1 MKPQYEFK
9 KFPILATVLAAACL
23 LFAVIGVTSSLF
35 NYDYFYGGP
44 VFTGLLLV
52 IVSVL
57 AIAGLT
63 TGRPLLL
70 KVISII
76 ISISV
81 ITTNFIVTIVE
92 YNNHKAVLFGV
103 ILLALIASV
112 LAFVYFLTV
121 KTERIRKMYLVT
133 GSVLSVL
140 VLAYAITFT
149 IKDLTRVLGQY
160 DAYEYPYY
168 FILVGYAIV
177 TSLPMVVYFSLSKK
191 EEPKEEQPKEE
202 PQQEEVPAEESKQI
216 EEQPAEENK

>member
-9 KFPILATVLAAACL
+9 KFPILATILAAACL

-57 AIAGLT
+57 VIAGLT

-92 YNNHKAVLFGV
+92 YNNHKAVLFGIV
-103 ILLALIASV
+103 LLALIASV

-121 KTERIRKMYLVT
+121 KTERIRKMYFVT
-133 GSVLSVL
+133 GSILSVL

-149 IKDLTRVLGQY
+149 ITDLVRVLGKYQY
-160 DAYEYPYY
+160 YEYPYY
-168 FILVGYAIV
+168 FILVSYALA
-177 TSLPMVVYFSLSKK
+177 TSLPMVIFFSLSKK
-191 EEPKEEQPKEE
+191 EESQEEQKQVEEKQEPK
-202 PQQEEVPAEESKQI
+202 AE
-216 EEQPAEENK
+216 

>member
-9 KFPILATVLAAACL
+9 KFPILATILAAACL

-57 AIAGLT
+57 VIAGLT

-92 YNNHKAVLFGV
+92 YNNHKAVLFGIV
-103 ILLALIASV
+103 LLALIASV

-133 GSVLSVL
+133 GSILSVL

-149 IKDLTRVLGQY
+149 ITDLVRVLGKYQY
-160 DAYEYPYY
+160 YEYPYY
-168 FILVGYAIV
+168 FILVSYALA
-177 TSLPMVVYFSLSKK
+177 TSLPMVIFFSLSKK
-191 EEPKEEQPKEE
+191 EESQEEQKQVEEKQEPK
-202 PQQEEVPAEESKQI
+202 AE
-216 EEQPAEENK
+216 

>member
-9 KFPILATVLAAACL
+9 KFPILATILAAACL

-57 AIAGLT
+57 VIAGLT

-92 YNNHKAVLFGV
+92 YNNHKAPLFGIV
-103 ILLALIASV
+103 LLALIASV

-121 KTERIRKMYLVT
+121 KTERIRKMYFVT
-133 GSVLSVL
+133 GSILSVL

-149 IKDLTRVLGQY
+149 ITDLVRVLGKYQY
-160 DAYEYPYY
+160 YEYPYY
-168 FILVGYAIV
+168 FILVSYALA
-177 TSLPMVVYFSLSKK
+177 TSLPMVIFFSLSKK
-191 EEPKEEQPKEE
+191 EESQEEQKQVEEKQEPK
-202 PQQEEVPAEESKQI
+202 AE
-216 EEQPAEENK
+216 

>member
-9 KFPILATVLAAACL
+9 KFPILATILAAACL

-57 AIAGLT
+57 VIAGLT

-92 YNNHKAVLFGV
+92 YNNHKAVLFGIV
-103 ILLALIASV
+103 LSALIASV

-149 IKDLTRVLGQY
+149 ITDLVRVLGEYQY
-160 DAYEYPYY
+160 YEYPYY
-168 FILVGYAIV
+168 FILVSYALA
-177 TSLPMVVYFSLSKK
+177 TALPMVIFFSLSKK
-191 EEPKEEQPKEE
+191 EEPQEE
-202 PQQEEVPAEESKQI
+202 PKQVEEKQEETK
-216 EEQPAEENK
+216 

>member
-9 KFPILATVLAAACL
+9 KFPILATILAAACL

-57 AIAGLT
+57 VIAGLT

-92 YNNHKAVLFGV
+92 YNNHKAVLFGIV
-103 ILLALIASV
+103 LLALIASV

-133 GSVLSVL
+133 GSILSVL

-149 IKDLTRVLGQY
+149 ITDLVRVLGEYQY
-160 DAYEYPYY
+160 YEYPYY
-168 FILVGYAIV
+168 FILVSYALA
-177 TSLPMVVYFSLSKK
+177 TALPMVIFLKKKKK
-191 EEPKEEQPKEE
+191 EEPQEE
-202 PQQEEVPAEESKQI
+202 PKQVEEKQEETK
-216 EEQPAEENK
+216 

>member
-9 KFPILATVLAAACL
+9 KFPILATILAAACL

-57 AIAGLT
+57 VIAGLT

-92 YNNHKAVLFGV
+92 YNNHKAVLFGIV
-103 ILLALIASV
+103 LSALIASV

-121 KTERIRKMYLVT
+121 KTERIRIMYFVT
-133 GSVLSVL
+133 GSILSVL

-149 IKDLTRVLGQY
+149 ITDLVRVLGEYQY
-160 DAYEYPYY
+160 YEYPYY
-168 FILVGYAIV
+168 FILVSYALA
-177 TSLPMVVYFSLSKK
+177 TALPMVIFFSLSKK
-191 EEPKEEQPKEE
+191 EESQEE
-202 PQQEEVPAEESKQI
+202 PKQVEEKQEETK
-216 EEQPAEENK
+216 

>member
-23 LFAVIGVTSSLF
+23 LFAVIGITSSLM

-52 IVSVL
+52 VVSVL
-57 AIAGLT
+57 VIAGLT

-76 ISISV
+76 VSISV
-81 ITTNFIVTIVE
+81 IITNFSLTIAE
-92 YNNHKAVLFGV
+92 YNDRRVVLFGIV
-103 ILLALIASV
+103 LLALIASV

-121 KTERIRKMYLVT
+121 KTDRIRKMYLVT
-133 GSVLSVL
+133 GSTLSVL

-149 IKDLTRVLGQY
+149 IVDLVKVLGEY
-160 DAYEYPYY
+160 DYYEHPYY
-168 FILVGYAIV
+168 FILVSYALA
-177 TSLPMVVYFSLSKK
+177 TALPMVIFFSLSKK
-191 EEPKEEQPKEE
+191 EEPQEE
-202 PQQEEVPAEESKQI
+202 PKQVEEAQEETK
-216 EEQPAEENK
+216 

>member
-9 KFPILATVLAAACL
+9 KFPILATILAAACL

-35 NYDYFYGGP
+35 NYEYFYGGP

-57 AIAGLT
+57 VIAGLT

-76 ISISV
+76 VSISV

-92 YNNHKAVLFGV
+92 YNKHNAVLFGIV
-103 ILLALIASV
+103 LLALIASV

-133 GSVLSVL
+133 GSILSVL
-140 VLAYAITFT
+140 VLAYAIAFT
-149 IKDLTRVLGQY
+149 IFDLARELGQY
-160 DAYEYPYY
+160 QYYEYPYY
-168 FILVGYAIV
+168 FILVSYAIA
-177 TSLPMVVYFSLSKK
+177 TALPMVIFFSLSKK
-191 EEPKEEQPKEE
+191 EEPQEE
-202 PQQEEVPAEESKQI
+202 PKQVEEKQEETK
-216 EEQPAEENK
+216 

>member
-9 KFPILATVLAAACL
+9 KFPILATILAAACL

-57 AIAGLT
+57 VIAGLT

-92 YNNHKAVLFGV
+92 YNNHKAVLFGIV
-103 ILLALIASV
+103 LLALIASV

-133 GSVLSVL
+133 GSILSVL

-149 IKDLTRVLGQY
+149 ITDLVRVLGEYQY
-160 DAYEYPYY
+160 YEYPYY
-168 FILVGYAIV
+168 FILVSYALA
-177 TSLPMVVYFSLSKK
+177 TSLPMVIFFSLSKK
-191 EEPKEEQPKEE
+191 EESQEEQKQVEEKQEPK
-202 PQQEEVPAEESKQI
+202 AE
-216 EEQPAEENK
+216 

>member
-9 KFPILATVLAAACL
+9 KFPILATILAAACL

-57 AIAGLT
+57 VIAGLT

-92 YNNHKAVLFGV
+92 YNNHKAVLFGIV
-103 ILLALIASV
+103 LLALIASV

-121 KTERIRKMYLVT
+121 KTERIRKMYLAT
-133 GSVLSVL
+133 GSILSVL

-149 IKDLTRVLGQY
+149 ITDLVRVLGEYQY
-160 DAYEYPYY
+160 YEYPYY
-168 FILVGYAIV
+168 FILVSYALA
-177 TSLPMVVYFSLSKK
+177 TALPMVIFFSLSKK
-191 EEPKEEQPKEE
+191 EESQEEQKQVEEKQEPK
-202 PQQEEVPAEESKQI
+202 AE
-216 EEQPAEENK
+216 

>member
-9 KFPILATVLAAACL
+9 KFPILATILAAACL

-57 AIAGLT
+57 VIAGLT

-92 YNNHKAVLFGV
+92 YNNHKAVLFGIV
-103 ILLALIASV
+103 LLALIASV

-133 GSVLSVL
+133 GSILSVL

-149 IKDLTRVLGQY
+149 ITDLVRVLGEYQY
-160 DAYEYPYY
+160 YEYPYY
-168 FILVGYAIV
+168 FILVSYAIA
-177 TSLPMVVYFSLSKK
+177 TALPMVIFFSLSKK
-191 EEPKEEQPKEE
+191 EEPQEE
-202 PQQEEVPAEESKQI
+202 PKQVEEKQEETK
-216 EEQPAEENK
+216 

>member
-9 KFPILATVLAAACL
+9 KFPILATILAAACL

-57 AIAGLT
+57 VIAGLT

-92 YNNHKAVLFGV
+92 YNNHKAVLFGIV
-103 ILLALIASV
+103 LLALIASV

-121 KTERIRKMYLVT
+121 KTERIRKMYFVT
-133 GSVLSVL
+133 GSILSVL

-149 IKDLTRVLGQY
+149 ITDLVRVLGEYQY
-160 DAYEYPYY
+160 YEYPYY
-168 FILVGYAIV
+168 FILVSYALA
-177 TSLPMVVYFSLSKK
+177 TALPMVIFFSLSKK
-191 EEPKEEQPKEE
+191 EESQEE
-202 PQQEEVPAEESKQI
+202 PKQVEEKQEETK
-216 EEQPAEENK
+216 

>member
-9 KFPILATVLAAACL
+9 KFPILATILAAACL

-57 AIAGLT
+57 VIAGLT

-92 YNNHKAVLFGV
+92 YNNHKAVLFGIV
-103 ILLALIASV
+103 LLALIASV

-133 GSVLSVL
+133 GSILSVL

-149 IKDLTRVLGQY
+149 ITDLVRVLGEYQY
-160 DAYEYPYY
+160 YEYPYY
-168 FILVGYAIV
+168 FILVSYALA
-177 TSLPMVVYFSLSKK
+177 TALPMVIFFSLSKK
-191 EEPKEEQPKEE
+191 EEPST
-202 PQQEEVPAEESKQI
+202 SKTG
-216 EEQPAEENK
+216 EFK

>member
-9 KFPILATVLAAACL
+9 KFPILATILAAACL

-57 AIAGLT
+57 VIAGLT

-92 YNNHKAVLFGV
+92 YNNHKAVLFGIV
-103 ILLALIASV
+103 LLALIASV

-133 GSVLSVL
+133 GSILSVL

-149 IKDLTRVLGQY
+149 ITDLVRVLGEYQY
-160 DAYEYPYY
+160 YEYPYY
-168 FILVGYAIV
+168 FILVSYALA
-177 TSLPMVVYFSLSKK
+177 TALPMVIFFSLSKK
-191 EEPKEEQPKEE
+191 EEPQEE
-202 PQQEEVPAEESKQI
+202 PKQVEEKQEETK
-216 EEQPAEENK
+216 

>member
-9 KFPILATVLAAACL
+9 KFPILATILAAACL

-57 AIAGLT
+57 VIAGLT

-92 YNNHKAVLFGV
+92 YNNHKAVLFGIV
-103 ILLALIASV
+103 LSALIASV

-121 KTERIRKMYLVT
+121 KTERIRKMYFVT
-133 GSVLSVL
+133 GSILSVL

-149 IKDLTRVLGQY
+149 ITDLVRVLGEYQY
-160 DAYEYPYY
+160 YEYPYY
-168 FILVGYAIV
+168 FILVSYALA
-177 TSLPMVVYFSLSKK
+177 TALPMVIFFSLSKK
-191 EEPKEEQPKEE
+191 EEPQEE
-202 PQQEEVPAEESKQI
+202 PKQVEEKQEETK
-216 EEQPAEENK
+216 

>member
-23 LFAVIGVTSSLF
+23 LFAVIGITSSLM

-52 IVSVL
+52 VVSVL
-57 AIAGLT
+57 VIAGLT

-76 ISISV
+76 VSISV
-81 ITTNFIVTIVE
+81 IITNFALTIAE
-92 YNNHKAVLFGV
+92 YNDRRVVLFGIV
-103 ILLALIASV
+103 LLALIASV

-121 KTERIRKMYLVT
+121 KTDRIRKMYLVT
-133 GSVLSVL
+133 GSTLSVL

-149 IKDLTRVLGQY
+149 IVDLVKVLGEY
-160 DAYEYPYY
+160 DYYEHPYY
-168 FILVGYAIV
+168 FILVSYALA
-177 TSLPMVVYFSLSKK
+177 TALPMVIFFSLSKK
-191 EEPKEEQPKEE
+191 EEPQEE
-202 PQQEEVPAEESKQI
+202 PKQVEEAQEETK
-216 EEQPAEENK
+216 

>member
-9 KFPILATVLAAACL
+9 KFPILATILAAACL

-57 AIAGLT
+57 VIAGLT

-92 YNNHKAVLFGV
+92 YNNHKAVLFGIV
-103 ILLALIASV
+103 LLALIASV

-121 KTERIRKMYLVT
+121 KTERIRKMYFVT
-133 GSVLSVL
+133 GSILSVL

-149 IKDLTRVLGQY
+149 ITDLVRVLGEYQY
-160 DAYEYPYY
+160 YEYPYY
-168 FILVGYAIV
+168 FILVSYALA
-177 TSLPMVVYFSLSKK
+177 TALPMVIFFSLSKK
-191 EEPKEEQPKEE
+191 EEPQEE
-202 PQQEEVPAEESKQI
+202 PKQVEEKQEETK
-216 EEQPAEENK
+216 

>member
-9 KFPILATVLAAACL
+9 KFPILATILAAACL

-57 AIAGLT
+57 VIAGLT

-92 YNNHKAVLFGV
+92 YNNHKAVLFGIV
-103 ILLALIASV
+103 LSALIASV

-121 KTERIRKMYLVT
+121 KTERIRKMYFVT
-133 GSVLSVL
+133 GSILSVL

-149 IKDLTRVLGQY
+149 ITDLVRVLGEYQY
-160 DAYEYPYY
+160 YEYPYY
-168 FILVGYAIV
+168 FILVSYALA
-177 TSLPMVVYFSLSKK
+177 TSLPMVIFFSLSKK
-191 EEPKEEQPKEE
+191 EESQEEQKQVEEKQEPK
-202 PQQEEVPAEESKQI
+202 AE
-216 EEQPAEENK
+216 

>member
-9 KFPILATVLAAACL
+9 KFPILATILAAACL

-57 AIAGLT
+57 VIAGLT

-92 YNNHKAVLFGV
+92 YNNHKAVLFGIV
-103 ILLALIASV
+103 LLALIASV

-121 KTERIRKMYLVT
+121 KTERIRKMYFVT
-133 GSVLSVL
+133 GSILSVL

-149 IKDLTRVLGQY
+149 ITDLVRVLGEYQY
-160 DAYEYPYY
+160 YEYPYY
-168 FILVGYAIV
+168 FILVSYALA
-177 TSLPMVVYFSLSKK
+177 TSLPMVIFFSLSKK
-191 EEPKEEQPKEE
+191 EESQEEQKQVEEKQEPK
-202 PQQEEVPAEESKQI
+202 AE
-216 EEQPAEENK
+216 

>member
-35 NYDYFYGGP
+35 NYDTFYGGP

-57 AIAGLT
+57 VIAGLT

-92 YNNHKAVLFGV
+92 YNNHKAVLFGIV
-103 ILLALIASV
+103 LLALIASV

-133 GSVLSVL
+133 GSILSVL

-149 IKDLTRVLGQY
+149 ITDLVRVLGEYQY
-160 DAYEYPYY
+160 YEYPYY
-168 FILVGYAIV
+168 FILVSYALA
-177 TSLPMVVYFSLSKK
+177 TALPMVIFFSLSKK
-191 EEPKEEQPKEE
+191 EEPQEE
-202 PQQEEVPAEESKQI
+202 PKQVEEKQEETK
-216 EEQPAEENK
+216 